1 VCRARSNESMI
12 PWRDSA
18 LSGLDEHDM
27 GGLSE
32 KLSTDSTVL
41 FKSCVSGG
49 GAEVAGGSRACARS
63 GRTGGGADEENG
75 ALLPGVTGRR
85 RDGRLKRL

>member
-1 VCRARSNESMI
+1 ML
-12 PWRDSA
+12 PGRDSA
-18 LSGLDEHDM
+18 LSGLDEHNM

-32 KLSTDSTVL
+32 KLSSDSAVSL
-41 FKSCVSGG
+41 KKSGASGG
-49 GAEVAGGSRACARS
+49 GAEVAGGSRVGARL

-75 ALLPGVTGRR
+75 ALLLGVTGRR